1 VEISQFHNGHRPGAA
16 ALFVQNYKS
25 LRAVIPALPA
35 VMEDQAHIEEM
46 LAVCFDT
53 SSGIVALEHG
63 RLVGY
68 LCWFLVD
75 RFRATERRGAYV
87 PEWGHGCVDEN
98 KARIIRAMYRAA
110 GEIWAAA
117 GCQVH
122 AITLL
127 ANDHSAEK
135 AWFWNGFGLTVVD
148 AIRPMGSLQEPPKM
162 SLDLRKAVPAD
173 AKSLTEL
180 DQEHWSHYSSSP
192 IFMTPRQGKSPDEN
206 LEFLSCSKNSVW
218 VALDGEEIIGFIRYE
233 GYDFDSAAILESED
247 GITITG
253 AYVRPAYRGQKVAVA
268 LLDAALR
275 DYRARG
281 LKYCAVNF
289 ESFNPEAASFW
300 LKYFE
305 PVCFSLLRVPEFVY

>member
-1 VEISQFHNGHRPGAA
+1 VEISQFRKEHIPEAA
-16 ALFVQNYKS
+16 ALFVQNYRR
-25 LRAVIPALPA
+25 LRLAVPVLPDL
-35 VMEDQAHIEEM
+35 MEDQRHVEEM
-46 LAVCFDT
+46 LATCFDP
-53 SSGIVALEHG
+53 SSGIVAWEQD

-68 LCWFLVD
+68 VCWFLVE
-75 RFRATERRGAYV
+75 RFRETERKGAYV
-87 PEWGHGCVDEN
+87 PEWGHGCVEDNQEQ
-98 KARIIRAMYRAA
+98 IIRAMYRAA
-110 GEIWAAA
+110 GESWAAA

-127 ANDHSAEK
+127 ADDGSAEK

-148 AIRPMGSLQEPPKM
+148 AIRPMNSLQTT
-162 SLDLRKAVPAD
+162 SNSNLLICKATQDDVEA
-173 AKSLTEL
+173 LTEL
-180 DQEHWSHYSSSP
+180 DKEHWKHYSRSP
-192 IFMTPRQGKSPDEN
+192 IFMPPRPGKSLDEN
-206 LEFLSCSKNSVW
+206 IEFLSRPKNSIW
-218 VALDGEEIIGFIRYE
+218 IAWDGNVLAGFIRYE

-275 DYRARG
+275 DYQARG

-300 LKYFE
+300 MKYFK
-305 PVCFSLLRVPEFVY
+305 PVCFSLLRVPESI